1 MDHVLKIG
9 AGEGNRTLVTGLEGQ
24 GFTTKL
30 HPHMKIKHLQ
40 KLNWSRRRDL
50 NPRPSPWQGDAL
62 PLSHFCKYGGGG
74 RIRTFEVTDSGFTV
88 RPLWPLGN
96 PTRYGANNGTR
107 TRNLLITSQ
116 LLYQL
121 SYVGVFYPS
130 IMFLKHY

>member
-1 MDHVLKIG
+1 MILG
-9 AGEGNRTLVTGLEGQ
+9 AGEGNRTLATGLEGQ
-24 GFTTKL
+24 GSTTEL
-30 HPHMKIKHLQ
+30 HPQVLCYC
-40 KLNWSRRRDL
+40 LNK
-50 NPRPSPWQGDAL
+50 N
-62 PLSHFCKYGGGG
+62 GGGG

-121 SYVGVFYPS
+121 SYVG
-130 IMFLKHY
+130 MF

>member
-1 MDHVLKIG
+1 MFSSKKLEQKTG
-9 AGEGNRTLVTGLEGQ
+9 FEPATLALARRCS
-24 GFTTKL
+24 TTEPLL
-30 HPHMKIKHLQ
+30 H
-40 KLNWSRRRDL
+40 N
-50 NPRPSPWQGDAL
+50 
-62 PLSHFCKYGGGG
+62 GGGG

-121 SYVGVFYPS
+121 SYVGIFYFNNVSEALSNIKLATWKGLEPS
-130 IMFLKHY
+130 TSGVTGRRSNQLNYQAT